1 MRFFID
7 TSAFVALNDRSDRY
21 HEKAREFILRFSAA
35 DELITSNYIVDE
47 TITHLRR
54 SIGVKATIEFA
65 EAILSGQ
72 GYQIIYIDQ
81 EMEQA
86 AFGIFRRYFDNVLS
100 FTDCTSFALMKRMG
114 LNKAFAFDEDFL
126 VAGFEV
132 VP

>member
-1 MRFFID
+1 LRFFID

-21 HEKAREFILRFSAA
+21 HEKAREFILGFSAA

-54 SIGVKATIEFA
+54 SMGVKATIEFA

>member
-21 HEKAREFILRFSAA
+21 HEKAREFILGFSAA

>member
-21 HEKAREFILRFSAA
+21 HEKAREFILGFSAA

-54 SIGVKATIEFA
+54 SMGVKATIEFA